1 MKEHN
6 EAVVEKRRG
15 GGKKGQVYKK
25 RKPYELRVCEWC
37 GSTGKG
43 NVFLRWHHDRCKMKP
58 KTTEGDTDVH

>member
-43 NVFLRWHHDRCKMKP
+43 NVFSMAP
-58 KTTEGDTDVH
+58 